1 MLRKKLSPVV
11 SIFLMILGVMI
22 IGGLLL
28 KLPFAV
34 QDGEYLSWDNAFFI
48 SSSAVCVTGLSP
60 VTDLSLVLSPFGK
73 VVLAL
78 LIQIGGLG
86 MVTIAIFAL
95 TLLGAKIGAWDRIL
109 VKEALNQNSNKGMVK
124 LVLRIV
130 MLTFIIELF
139 GTILN
144 MIALWGEFP
153 FWKNLGLSAFHAIS
167 SFNNC
172 GFDLF
177 GSSSLMLFENNYLL
191 QISTMI
197 LIVLG
202 GLGFIVISDILE
214 NRRWSKLSIHSK
226 IVLIMTTI
234 LIIVGMFGLK
244 FSEGLLNENFSWLD
258 ALFQSIT
265 LRTAGFY
272 TIKLSSLNLLT
283 IFIMMGFMFIGASPS
298 STGGGIKTTT
308 LFVMFK
314 SVSSFSFGK
323 TAKVF
328 DRKIGSES
336 KIKAFTITCISM
348 AVIFLFAIILLAIE
362 QNNPNFTVSIENIL
376 FEVISAFGTVG
387 LSLGVTPYLSA
398 ISKIL
403 LCFLMMFGR
412 LGALTIFSLWNKNWN
427 NPNSENV
434 GYLEEKMIIG

>member
-1 MLRKKLSPVV
+1 MLKKKLSPVV
-11 SIFLMILGVMI
+11 SIFIMILAVI
-22 IGGLLL
+22 ILGGLIL

-34 QDGEYLSWDNAFFI
+34 NEGQYLSWDNAFFI

-60 VTDLSLVLSPFGK
+60 VVDLSLLLSPFGK
-73 VVLAL
+73 VVLAI
-78 LIQIGGLG
+78 LIQVGGLG

-95 TLLGAKIGAWDRIL
+95 VLIGAKIGAWDRLLI
-109 VKEALNQNSNKGMVK
+109 KESLNQNSNKGMVK
-124 LVLRIV
+124 LVIRILIITIV
-130 MLTFIIELF
+130 IELF

-144 MIALWGEFP
+144 MIALWGQYP
-153 FWKNLGLSAFHAIS
+153 FWENLGLSAFHSIS

-177 GSSSLMLFENNYLL
+177 GSSSLMMFRDNYLL
-191 QISTMI
+191 QVSTML

-214 NRRWSKLSIHSK
+214 NKRWSKLSIHSK
-226 IVLIMTTI
+226 IVLIMTAV
-234 LIIVGMFGLK
+234 LIVVGALSLK
-244 FSEGLLNENFSWLD
+244 FSEGIFNESFSWFD

-265 LRTAGFY
+265 LRTAGFS
-272 TIKLSSLNLLT
+272 TLSLGSVNLLS
-283 IFIMMGFMFIGASPS
+283 IFIMMIFMFVGASPS

-323 TAKVF
+323 TTKVF
-328 DRKIGSES
+328 DRKIGNES
-336 KIKAFTITCISM
+336 KIKAFIITSISIS
-348 AVIFLFAIILLAIE
+348 VVFFFTILLIAFESGNESFI
-362 QNNPNFTVSIENIL
+362 VSLENIM

-387 LSLGVTPYLSA
+387 LSLGITPFLGVA
-398 ISKIL
+398 SKIA
-403 LCFLMMFGR
+403 LCFLMLFGR
-412 LGALTIFSLWNKNWN
+412 LGALTIFSLWNRNWN

-434 GYLEEKMIIG
+434 KYVEEKMIIG

>member
-1 MLRKKLSPVV
+1 MLRKKMSPVV

-22 IGGLLL
+22 IGGFLL

-60 VTDLSLVLSPFGK
+60 VADLSVVLAPFGK
-73 VVLAL
+73 VVLAI
-78 LIQIGGLG
+78 LIQAGGLG

-95 TLLGAKIGAWDRIL
+95 TLLGAKIGAWDRLL
-109 VKEALNQNSNKGMVK
+109 VKESLNQNSNKGMVK
-124 LVLRIV
+124 LVIRIV
-130 MLTFIIELF
+130 VITGVIELF
-139 GTILN
+139 GTVLN

-153 FWKNLGLSAFHAIS
+153 FWQNLGLSAFHAIS

-177 GSSSLMLFENNYLL
+177 GGTSLMLFENNYLL
-191 QISTMI
+191 QISTMT

-214 NRRWSKLSIHSK
+214 NRRWSKFSIHTK
-226 IVLIMTTI
+226 IVLIMTLI
-234 LIIVGMFGLK
+234 LIVVGTLSLK
-244 FSEGLLNENFSWLD
+244 ISEGFLNENFTWFD
-258 ALFQSIT
+258 ALFQSIS

-272 TIKLSSLNLLT
+272 TVKFSSLNLLT
-283 IFIMMGFMFIGASPS
+283 IFIMMGFMFVGASPS

-308 LFVMFK
+308 LFVMCK
-314 SVSSFSFGK
+314 SIYSFSVGK
-323 TAKVF
+323 TTKVF
-328 DRKIGSES
+328 DRKIGNDS
-336 KIKAFTITCISM
+336 KLKAFTITSLSM
-348 AVIFLFAIILLAIE
+348 FIIFIFSILVFAFELGNAELVIDF
-362 QNNPNFTVSIENIL
+362 QSVL

-387 LSLGVTPYLSA
+387 LSLGLTPYLGVA
-398 ISKIL
+398 SKIA
-403 LCFLMMFGR
+403 LCFLMLFGR
-412 LGALTIFSLWNKNWN
+412 LGALTLFSLWNRNWN

-434 GYLEEKMIIG
+434 GYLEEKMIVG